1 MPRSRLSPT
10 AFSCNAALKA
20 LQKGAQWQMALVL
33 LLCKMPNLRQ
43 APDEISFSAT
53 ISACEKGGQ
62 WQLALHL
69 LSEMPEAQAIPNTI
83 TYNAAMSACE
93 KAGKWQFALALL
105 DDMPERKVRADEI
118 SYNAAIS
125 ACDGEWQLAL
135 HLLST
140 IPRARLRPDVI
151 SCSATISAFEKA
163 GQWQLAL
170 RLLSDMPLLGVVPD
184 RICYNA
190 AISAFEKGGKWQL
203 ALGILLLV
211 FLEPNE
217 ITYNAAISACEK
229 GAHWQLAVLLLR
241 RMPETR
247 ANPDEISY
255 KASISACDRCWQED
269 HGLELL
275 WEMQELGKAASA
287 STIPWALARLGVSD
301 RVAVD
306 AAFEEALSRLRV
318 SSCHPPEELA
328 SLAWASAVL
337 GVKSAEFSE
346 ALARQAL
353 QRMRDFSVDELLLVA
368 WGTAA
373 FGLDAELSSELQNE
387 VTARLDKFDVRNCP
401 ESVWKSFVEA
411 TLGVVWAC
419 NFAGV
424 LSNLLLMSVRRVMR
438 QIGRAL
444 DATKGAGTP
453 PRGILVQE
461 NAWNALSQSE
471 PQVLLDLCDRLV
483 VLKPPNWE
491 VAGSTAELQLLSYLK
506 MLLGSSVPILCDV
519 ERGHGFLHR
528 LDVPSSGLILAAK
541 TYEAYYDLQV
551 QLSAGEIARDYVVL
565 CHGWVPPT
573 RSSIDARTRLK
584 VKTRAGG
591 QGKPARTQL
600 KVLAHATHEA
610 DSFSLLAIR
619 IATGRRHQI
628 RSHCSHIGHPT
639 VSDGKYTAPPTFES
653 DLSLCGRNFLHR
665 YRLAFND
672 ATGECR
678 EVLAAIPEDLGEALR
693 QMKGKNTGSAGAV
706 QFWLS
711 GVGLRDWADSER
723 LKNQWDC

>member
-1 MPRSRLSPT
+1 
-10 AFSCNAALKA
+10 
-20 LQKGAQWQMALVL
+20 
-33 LLCKMPNLRQ
+33 MPNLRQ

-125 ACDGEWQLAL
+125 ACEKGGEWQLAL

-140 IPRARLRPDVI
+140 IPR
-151 SCSATISAFEKA
+151 
-163 GQWQLAL
+163 
-170 RLLSDMPLLGVVPD
+170 
-184 RICYNA
+184 
-190 AISAFEKGGKWQL
+190 
-203 ALGILLLV
+203 
-211 FLEPNE
+211 
-217 ITYNAAISACEK
+217 
-229 GAHWQLAVLLLR
+229 
-241 RMPETR
+241 
-247 ANPDEISY
+247 
-255 KASISACDRCWQED
+255 
-269 HGLELL
+269 
-275 WEMQELGKAASA
+275 ELGKAASV

-306 AAFEEALSRLRV
+306 TAFDEALSRLRV
-318 SSCHPPEELA
+318 SSCHPPGELA

-337 GVKSAEFSE
+337 GVKNAEFSE

-373 FGLDAELSSELQNE
+373 FGLDVELSSELQNE

-419 NFAGV
+419 RFAGV

-565 CHGWVPPT
+565 CHGWVPRT
-573 RSSIDARTRLK
+573 RSSIDARVFWRDEDSAETRLT

-706 QFWLS
+706 QVWLS
-711 GVGLRDWADSER
+711 GVGLRDWADS
-723 LKNQWDC
+723 